1 MKADKIPQDRE
12 YLRVGPRIH
21 SVREISLNYE
31 GRTETISVRPPDVS
45 CRGMFISIAE
55 RFPEGAVLNLGFRL
69 PVTGAQIRT
78 RCEVRYCQP
87 TIGVG
92 VEFIGLSEEAARA
105 IEQEIVSCQE
115 SANQQKPRRRKTSG
129 AAPIRRTERN

>member
-69 PVTGAQIRT
+69 PVTGAQIHT
-78 RCEVRYCQP
+78 RCEVRYCLP
-87 TIGVG
+87 GVGVG
-92 VEFIGLSEEAARA
+92 VEFLDITDKEERL
-105 IEQEIVSCQE
+105 IEREIYFCDQRV
-115 SANQQKPRRRKTSG
+115 RRKRV
-129 AAPIRRTERN
+129 ARKR

>member
-1 MKADKIPQDRE
+1 MKAEKMSQDRD
-12 YLRVGPRIH
+12 YIRVGPRVQ

-55 RFPEGAVLNLGFRL
+55 RFPEGAVLNLGFCL

-78 RCEVRYCQP
+78 RCEVRYCLP
-87 TIGVG
+87 GVGVG
-92 VEFIGLSEEAARA
+92 VEFLDITDKEEQLIEREIHSCDQRVRRKRAAR
-105 IEQEIVSCQE
+105 
-115 SANQQKPRRRKTSG
+115 KR
-129 AAPIRRTERN
+129 

>member
-1 MKADKIPQDRE
+1 MKVEKMSQDRA
-12 YLRVGPRIH
+12 YVRVGPRIQ

-55 RFPEGAVLNLGFRL
+55 RFPEGAVLNLGFQL

-78 RCEVRYCQP
+78 RCEVRYCLP
-87 TIGVG
+87 GVGVG
-92 VEFIGLSEEAARA
+92 VEFLDITDKEEQL
-105 IEQEIVSCQE
+105 IEREINSCDQ
-115 SANQQKPRRRKTSG
+115 RVRRK
-129 AAPIRRTERN
+129 RTGRKR